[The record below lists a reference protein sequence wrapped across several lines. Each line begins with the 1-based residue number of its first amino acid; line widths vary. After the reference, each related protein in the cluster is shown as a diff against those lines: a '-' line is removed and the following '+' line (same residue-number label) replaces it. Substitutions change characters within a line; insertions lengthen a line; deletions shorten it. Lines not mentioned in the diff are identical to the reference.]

1 MRWLGGI
8 ALFALVV
15 TFQSCVSG
23 KDWICECDDGG
34 HVDRELIT
42 NQPKSDAQK
51 ICDHIRVS
59 NEYPSCSL
67 KEL

>member
-23 KDWICECDDGG
+23 QDWICECNDGG
-34 HVDRELIT
+34 DVDRFLIT

-51 ICDHIRVS
+51 LCDYIKVS
-59 NEYPSCSL
+59 EEYSSCSI